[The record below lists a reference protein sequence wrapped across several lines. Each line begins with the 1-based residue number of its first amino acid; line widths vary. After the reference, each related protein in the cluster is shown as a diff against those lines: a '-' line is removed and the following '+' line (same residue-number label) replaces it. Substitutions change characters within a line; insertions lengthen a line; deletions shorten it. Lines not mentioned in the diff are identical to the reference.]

1 MIFRVFVNYFI
12 HTLIIF
18 NIIYI
23 IKYIIINAIINC
35 GNVETYINRAIVREY
50 PVEKK
55 FNFCGEILST
65 KFRT

>member
-23 IKYIIINAIINC
+23 IKYIIIMHC
-35 GNVETYINRAIVREY
+35 GNVETYINRAVVREY

-55 FNFCGEILST
+55 FDFCGEILST